1 MHKVFVYGTLKK
13 GGSNH
18 YFLKGS
24 MFLRETILKDHSI
37 YAPSMYGF
45 PLLLED
51 KGGKVHGEVYKVND
65 ITLRS
70 LDMLESEGYLYNRID
85 NKELGYQYY
94 LYNYNKHSRIDKKK
108 DKIKDGIWS
117 VRNET
122 IKRNF

>member
-18 YFLKGS
+18 YFLKDS

-70 LDMLESEGYLYNRID
+70 LDMLESEGYLYN
-85 NKELGYQYY
+85 
-94 LYNYNKHSRIDKKK
+94 YNNHSRIDKNK
-108 DKIKDGIWS
+108 DKIKDGIWK